1 MAKEAEFF
9 CFGTNDLTQMT
20 FGFSRDDTGKFLSA
34 YYDRKIYENDPFA
47 KLDQNGVG
55 RLMKMAVELGK
66 GARPELHC
74 GICGEHGGDLVSVE
88 FCHTLGLDYVSCSP
102 FRVPIARLA
111 AAHSTILFLITGIR
125 SFAAGEVTPDEA
137 HQIGLETARKM
148 WGAKYQVV
156 VTTHLNT
163 DNIRNHFVINSV
175 SFVDGRKFRNGI
187 GDRLELR
194 KISDTICAARNKSVI
209 QSHKFYSNK
218 KEYWIRNSGKLTHRD
233 ILRRDVDEAL
243 SKCCTFRELE
253 YYLKCLG
260 YRFERDFRYEHP
272 SVIADGWK
280 RAVRI
285 TSLGEKYSY
294 EEMRERLSDNQ
305 RLPEL
310 YVFVSP
316 KWKRAPLLHFEHQL
330 RQAQRKDT
338 VQLLFELFI
347 EILKLCTGSNIQE
360 ADNRPL
366 SPQMRAEVQKLD
378 KYIEEYKLLCDNHI
392 ESPKELLSF
401 QENLSARISE
411 LEQER
416 YALRLKLRRVKAPEE
431 GAVLKEQAKEI
442 TKQIT
447 PLRKEL
453 NVALRIEEHIPKIHE
468 LLEQERNIEMKHNG
482 LIKKKERG
490 YVR

>member
-1 MAKEAEFF
+1 MATTGFWPVKGRLKEVIDYANNPDKTTAKEYLDE
-9 CFGTNDLTQMT
+9 DLY
-20 FGFSRDDTGKFLSA
+20 A
-34 YYDRKIYENDPFA
+34 AIHYVENDD
-47 KLDQNGVG
+47 KTDQTMFVSGINCSKHNAYNE
-55 RLMKMAVELGK
+55 MIAVKRRFGERGK
-66 GARPELHC
+66 NIAY
-74 GICGEHGGDLVSVE
+74 HG
-88 FCHTLGLDYVSCSP
+88 YQ
-102 FRVPIARLA
+102 
-111 AAHSTILFLITGIR
+111 
-125 SFAAGEVTPDEA
+125 SFAAGEVTPAEA
-137 HQIGLETARKM
+137 HAIGMETARKM
-148 WGAKYQVV
+148 WGARYQVV

-163 DNIRNHFVINSV
+163 DNIHNHFVINSV
-175 SFVDGRKFRNGI
+175 SFVDGKKFRNGI

-194 KISDTICAARNKSVI
+194 KISDAICAARNKSVI

-233 ILRRDVDEAL
+233 MLRRDVDEAL
-243 SKCCTFRELE
+243 SKCCTFKDME

-285 TSLGEKYSY
+285 TSLGENYSR
-294 EEMRERLSDNQ
+294 EAMRQKLVANQ

-310 YVFVSP
+310 YVLITP
-316 KWKRAPLLHFEHQL
+316 KWKRAPLLNFEYQL

-338 VQLLFELFI
+338 VQLLFEVII
-347 EILKLCTGSNIQE
+347 ELIKICTGNNVQE
-360 ADNRPL
+360 TDNRPL
-366 SPQMRAEVQKLD
+366 SPMMRAEVQKLD
-378 KYIEEYKLLCDNHI
+378 KYIEEYKFLCDNHI

-416 YALRLKLRRVKAPEE
+416 YALRLKLRRVKTPEE
-431 GAVLKEQAKEI
+431 DAALKAQAKEL

-453 NVALRIEEHIPKIHE
+453 KVALRIEEHIPRIKE
-468 LLEQERNIEMKHNG
+468 LLDAERNIELKHNG
-482 LIKKKERG
+482 LVKKKERG
-490 YVR
+490 YER